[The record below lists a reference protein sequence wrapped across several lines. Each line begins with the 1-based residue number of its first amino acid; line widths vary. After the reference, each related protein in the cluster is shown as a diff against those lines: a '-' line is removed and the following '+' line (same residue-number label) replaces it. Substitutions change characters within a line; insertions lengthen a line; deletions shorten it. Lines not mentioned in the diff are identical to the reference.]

1 MAETPGGV
9 RQRTTEPRSSDR
21 VTGPSLFAGWA
32 LELSGS
38 LSILLGITG
47 IARDTIF
54 SAPRYTYRFDLTTW
68 GWLHLV
74 IGIALVAAGLGV
86 LLGKSWGTGAGVALG
101 AVSLVTQFM
110 FIPYYPLWSIS
121 VMTLDLLAIWTL
133 SRFSAPYDT

>member
-54 SAPRYTYRFDLTTW
+54 SAPVYSYRFDLTTW
-68 GWLHLV
+68 GWIHLV

-86 LLGKSWGTGAGVALG
+86 LLGKSWSTGAGVALG

-133 SRFSAPYDT
+133 SRFSAPYDA